1 MYYLLG
7 SLGMVVLLLLEWV
20 VNWWLEVPRLS
31 GWRGVVGNLP
41 VMLQGGFLVWVYM
54 REQAE

>member
-41 VMLQGGFLVWVYM
+41 VMLQGGFPRVGVH
-54 REQAE
+54 A